1 MTIEQE
7 LRVTAFRQAFD
18 IVASDKVFCENTSY
32 DDAVLLAMQIADEY
46 LLPFYLDKFE
56 GEIYAEE
63 ATLSGQSY
71 SGTE

>member
-1 MTIEQE
+1 MIEQD
-7 LRVTAFRQAFD
+7 LRIQAFKQAFD

-32 DDAVLLAMQIADEY
+32 DDAVLMAIQIADQY
-46 LLPFYLDKFE
+46 LMPYYLDQFE
-56 GEIYAEE
+56 AQIYAEE